1 MRQLAKEPTR
11 ALMTRRALIELAAK
25 MFAKQGY
32 VDTSMRDIAQRAGIT
47 TGALYG
53 HFRSKADL
61 LAEAISVSIVDEFG
75 PTSPAPHDEQ
85 QMRALLL
92 KNVAHFEG
100 RKRLRALLLQGAAA
114 AQTDVATRARLRN
127 EQRAHLERWNERYEV
142 ERDNLRIAPDID
154 LKTFAL
160 FTWSA
165 EIGLGILE
173 ALGISPSPQGWADIH
188 DRLVRGMKP
197 TSE

>member
-1 MRQLAKEPTR
+1 MSAAKEPTK
-11 ALMTRRALIELAAK
+11 ALMTRRALIELASK

-32 VDTSMRDIAQRAGIT
+32 VDTSMRDIAQRAGLT

-53 HFRSKADL
+53 HFRGKADL
-61 LAEAISVSIVDEFG
+61 LAEAISASIADEFG
-75 PTSPAPHDEQ
+75 PTSSGPHDEQ
-85 QMRALLL
+85 QMRALLRR
-92 KNVAHFEG
+92 NAAHFEG

-114 AQTDVATRARLRN
+114 AQTDMATRARLRN

-142 ERDNLRIAPDID
+142 ERENLHIAPGID
-154 LKTFAL
+154 LETFAL

-197 TSE
+197 APE